1 MSTNIVTV
9 KVNVGPQGRVV
20 IPAEMRRAW
29 NLEPGET
36 LIGRLE
42 NDRVTLERPE
52 QALERVL
59 ARYAHLV
66 GGPSMADELI
76 AERRLA
82 AQREADEMA
91 E

>member
-1 MSTNIVTV
+1 
-9 KVNVGPQGRVV
+9 
-20 IPAEMRRAW
+20 MRRAW

-36 LIGRLE
+36 LIARLE

>member
-1 MSTNIVTV
+1 MSTNIVSV
-9 KVNVGPQGRVV
+9 KMNVGPQGRVV
-20 IPAEMRRAW
+20 IPVELRRAW

-36 LIGRLE
+36 LVARLE
-42 NDRVTLERPE
+42 NDKVTLERPE
-52 QALERVL
+52 QALKRVL
-59 ARYAHLV
+59 ARFAHLV

-82 AQREADEMA
+82 AQREREEMA

>member
-36 LIGRLE
+36 LIARLE

-82 AQREADEMA
+82 AQREDDEMA

>member
-36 LIGRLE
+36 LIARLE

-52 QALERVL
+52 QALERVFDP
-59 ARYAHLV
+59 YADLV
-66 GGPSMADELI
+66 GGSSMADELI

-82 AQREADEMA
+82 AQREDDEMA

>member
-36 LIGRLE
+36 LIARLE